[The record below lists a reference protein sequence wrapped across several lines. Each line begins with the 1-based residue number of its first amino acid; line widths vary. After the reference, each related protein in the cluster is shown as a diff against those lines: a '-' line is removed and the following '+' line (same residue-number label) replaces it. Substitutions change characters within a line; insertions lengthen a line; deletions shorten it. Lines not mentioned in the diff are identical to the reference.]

1 MSGNTWHESTPRT
14 NPIVKNNAIANEEYL
29 TIQLTASSDYIAMGT
44 VDIYRGFAY
53 SDDAADVLRF
63 VDPINDVTLNQSIE
77 SGTLEEKT
85 IAGADIDN
93 DDSTEFLILNY
104 NGTTTN
110 LLVVDFND
118 ASTNAYNVSIDG
130 PTGIATGYFN
140 SDTNLDVAVFVR
152 SGSEHLGVITLDIQT
167 GQMLGNFSFSG
178 FEIDCYAIGNFLES
192 SQDSIAMGLYTSS
205 KDGNLTIIGGNGTIL
220 RTKMMH
226 TEIFGIARF
235 DYGSGLDDL
244 AAMMFDGNLTAI
256 NPDTMTAIFNTT
268 GHPERSF
275 VTTGFLNHD
284 TQEDLVIVP
293 TQKNYSV
300 YIDGTDGTVIRQTE
314 EISGAMKGPS
324 SGDPPSPL
332 LNYGLIDADNLTDY
346 ALLSADG
353 GDVGFL
359 RGNDGTYGYIEPTIS
374 NKPGQILTYDINAN
388 SRDDIIVLQSQ
399 TVYILLSDT
408 QPPIIIPEPL
418 SPPHPTIHD
427 DYIEIEV
434 SVEDNT
440 SIILADIYLRYEE
453 GNWTQPIE
461 EMQNSGNKYFA
472 FLVGLP
478 EGYYEYF
485 LEFQDTYLNL
495 ASVGNATH
503 PMNFTV
509 AGHLAWTA
517 SKYEDSGLNHHLMD
531 IGNNSD
537 GGEVIYTLDSL
548 MDEVYLDRYTPR
560 GDNETIALVANRTFS
575 DFWIYTGM
583 MDGDNVLDPVVL
595 LYNSSSRTINVSI
608 YHGSSGSLWFS
619 SQHPLNLTIPH
630 SPQTFDCDNDG
641 IEEFFFISEHYFNW
655 SYAPA
660 YLIQLDASGE
670 WSNVSLTGSDAET
683 YGLSLAK
690 TINQNSV
697 EACVSASTGPIDI
710 INATSMTKISTHNV
724 TSTEYSV
731 TVPVSPY
738 AYHNGSGG
746 STRFLLYLYLIDGL
760 GYSMGYHVFDA
771 STQRINETPL
781 FTIRDIIYMDPT
793 LIDVDSDGTDEIIG
807 LNYFSDEVSLI
818 ALGDPVEISWSVPVS
833 ISDYLSS
840 VVVDFDGD
848 GEKEYGVFTKQDER
862 LTIVSF
868 DGIIERVMTVGQG
881 YGSMPLSNI
890 DLGYGEEIVSYP
902 LIQNGVTKIGVI
914 RDIVLIRR
922 LNASLTYSTREVLQG
937 DSLIVSVDVTNIYSE
952 VINDAEVFV
961 TIHYPS
967 GNTII
972 NQTKALIFGGG
983 VYSTSITANWPMGI
997 VNFSVTV
1004 NHPLY
1009 DPFEEYYS
1017 NALTVTSP
1025 LDVIVYTREIVMQG
1039 STFLPTLL

>member
-1 MSGNTWHESTPRT
+1 
-14 NPIVKNNAIANEEYL
+14 
-29 TIQLTASSDYIAMGT
+29 
-44 VDIYRGFAY
+44 
-53 SDDAADVLRF
+53 
-63 VDPINDVTLNQSIE
+63 
-77 SGTLEEKT
+77 
-85 IAGADIDN
+85 
-93 DDSTEFLILNY
+93 
-104 NGTTTN
+104 
-110 LLVVDFND
+110 
-118 ASTNAYNVSIDG
+118 
-130 PTGIATGYFN
+130 
-140 SDTNLDVAVFVR
+140 
-152 SGSEHLGVITLDIQT
+152 
-167 GQMLGNFSFSG
+167 
-178 FEIDCYAIGNFLES
+178 
-192 SQDSIAMGLYTSS
+192 
-205 KDGNLTIIGGNGTIL
+205 
-220 RTKMMH
+220 
-226 TEIFGIARF
+226 
-235 DYGSGLDDL
+235 
-244 AAMMFDGNLTAI
+244 
-256 NPDTMTAIFNTT
+256 
-268 GHPERSF
+268 
-275 VTTGFLNHD
+275 
-284 TQEDLVIVP
+284 
-293 TQKNYSV
+293 
-300 YIDGTDGTVIRQTE
+300 
-314 EISGAMKGPS
+314 
-324 SGDPPSPL
+324 
-332 LNYGLIDADNLTDY
+332 
-346 ALLSADG
+346 
-353 GDVGFL
+353 
-359 RGNDGTYGYIEPTIS
+359 
-374 NKPGQILTYDINAN
+374 
-388 SRDDIIVLQSQ
+388 
-399 TVYILLSDT
+399 
-408 QPPIIIPEPL
+408 
-418 SPPHPTIHD
+418 
-427 DYIEIEV
+427 
-434 SVEDNT
+434 
-440 SIILADIYLRYEE
+440 
-453 GNWTQPIE
+453 
-461 EMQNSGNKYFA
+461 
-472 FLVGLP
+472 
-478 EGYYEYF
+478 
-485 LEFQDTYLNL
+485 
-495 ASVGNATH
+495 
-503 PMNFTV
+503 
-509 AGHLAWTA
+509 
-517 SKYEDSGLNHHLMD
+517 
-531 IGNNSD
+531 
-537 GGEVIYTLDSL
+537 
-548 MDEVYLDRYTPR
+548 
-560 GDNETIALVANRTFS
+560 
-575 DFWIYTGM
+575 
-583 MDGDNVLDPVVL
+583 
-595 LYNSSSRTINVSI
+595 
-608 YHGSSGSLWFS
+608 
-619 SQHPLNLTIPH
+619 
-630 SPQTFDCDNDG
+630 
-641 IEEFFFISEHYFNW
+641 
-655 SYAPA
+655 
-660 YLIQLDASGE
+660 
-670 WSNVSLTGSDAET
+670 
-683 YGLSLAK
+683 
-690 TINQNSV
+690 
-697 EACVSASTGPIDI
+697 VSASTGPIDI

-1025 LDVIVYTREIVMQG
+1025 LDVIVYTRAIVMQG
-1039 STFLPTLL
+1039 STFLPTFL

>member
-1 MSGNTWHESTPRT
+1 MVRDAAPRIETRQLKNYHLDTLKLSLLAFLLFVLVCPIMSGNTWHESTPRT

-453 GNWTQPIE
+453 GN
-461 EMQNSGNKYFA
+461 
-472 FLVGLP
+472 
-478 EGYYEYF
+478 
-485 LEFQDTYLNL
+485 
-495 ASVGNATH
+495 
-503 PMNFTV
+503 
-509 AGHLAWTA
+509 
-517 SKYEDSGLNHHLMD
+517 
-531 IGNNSD
+531 
-537 GGEVIYTLDSL
+537 
-548 MDEVYLDRYTPR
+548 
-560 GDNETIALVANRTFS
+560 
-575 DFWIYTGM
+575 
-583 MDGDNVLDPVVL
+583 
-595 LYNSSSRTINVSI
+595 
-608 YHGSSGSLWFS
+608 
-619 SQHPLNLTIPH
+619 
-630 SPQTFDCDNDG
+630 
-641 IEEFFFISEHYFNW
+641 
-655 SYAPA
+655 
-660 YLIQLDASGE
+660 
-670 WSNVSLTGSDAET
+670 
-683 YGLSLAK
+683 
-690 TINQNSV
+690 
-697 EACVSASTGPIDI
+697 
-710 INATSMTKISTHNV
+710 
-724 TSTEYSV
+724 
-731 TVPVSPY
+731 
-738 AYHNGSGG
+738 
-746 STRFLLYLYLIDGL
+746 
-760 GYSMGYHVFDA
+760 
-771 STQRINETPL
+771 
-781 FTIRDIIYMDPT
+781 
-793 LIDVDSDGTDEIIG
+793 
-807 LNYFSDEVSLI
+807 
-818 ALGDPVEISWSVPVS
+818 
-833 ISDYLSS
+833 
-840 VVVDFDGD
+840 
-848 GEKEYGVFTKQDER
+848 
-862 LTIVSF
+862 
-868 DGIIERVMTVGQG
+868 
-881 YGSMPLSNI
+881 
-890 DLGYGEEIVSYP
+890 
-902 LIQNGVTKIGVI
+902 
-914 RDIVLIRR
+914 
-922 LNASLTYSTREVLQG
+922 
-937 DSLIVSVDVTNIYSE
+937 
-952 VINDAEVFV
+952 
-961 TIHYPS
+961 
-967 GNTII
+967 
-972 NQTKALIFGGG
+972 
-983 VYSTSITANWPMGI
+983 
-997 VNFSVTV
+997 
-1004 NHPLY
+1004 
-1009 DPFEEYYS
+1009 
-1017 NALTVTSP
+1017 
-1025 LDVIVYTREIVMQG
+1025 
-1039 STFLPTLL
+1039 